1 MGNIN
6 SDLNIKDLIELFS
19 LETTNYLKEN
29 CSINMPTNR

>member
-6 SDLNIKDLIELFS
+6 SDLNIKDLNELFS

-29 CSINMPTNR
+29 CSINMRTNR